1 MQIDIAHIARRSRLA
16 IEEDK
21 LPKFQSQMESIIT
34 MVEQLPPME
43 DAGIGLD
50 PEHPMQLRKDE
61 VKPSMKRDEK
71 HKNAPQMQAGCVVVP
86 KTVE

>member
-1 MQIDIAHIARRSRLA
+1 MQIDIAHIARLSRLA

-50 PEHPMQLRKDE
+50 PVHPMQLRKDE
-61 VKPSMKRDEK
+61 VKPSMKRDEIL
-71 HKNAPQMQAGCVVVP
+71 KNAPQMQAGCVVVP

>member
-1 MQIDIAHIARRSRLA
+1 
-16 IEEDK
+16 
-21 LPKFQSQMESIIT
+21 

-61 VKPSMKRDEK
+61 VKPSMKRDEIL
-71 HKNAPQMQAGCVVVP
+71 KNAPQMQAGCVVVP